1 MPRWPPCSLPAYLYR
16 FGLRHR
22 GLRSRL
28 VLLVLVTLLPLGL
41 FAVVL
46 ILLFAHEARLT
57 TERGMRATARALAL
71 AIDREVG
78 EVSMALEVLA
88 VSRPL
93 AAGDLAGFYQQCLEV
108 LRVLPPDTWL
118 TLSDGAGQTLITT
131 REPYGTPLAG
141 HVAPDVVGHV
151 AATGRPHYSDLVV
164 DAVTQQF
171 VVLFNVPVVRA
182 GQVAA
187 VLTLTRPAVTLGQLF
202 DEQRL
207 PPGWIAAL
215 NDRQHRILARSFEP
229 GRFVGTSVTPRMA
242 ERSAATDE
250 GWFAN
255 LSAEGT
261 PIYTAFSRI
270 RSTGWTMVLRAPAAV
285 VDAPGR
291 RFLWLLVSGGIV
303 LSAVAIGVALRLGWH
318 LAAPI
323 KALVPATQALAQGQP
338 VALTPTAG
346 AVQEVQ
352 EVAAALHEAAALLQ
366 QREVALHEQSV
377 RWHITLASIGDA
389 VIATDSQGRVTFLN
403 PVATAL
409 TGWAEAEALGQE
421 ITAVFPIVNEHT
433 RQVVEN
439 PITRVLREGTVVGL
453 ANHTILLARDGV
465 EHPID
470 DSGAPIRDVQGH
482 LVGVVLVFRDITVR
496 RQAEAELE
504 RRRQEALLLAALA
517 QDLSTSLD
525 LDTVLQRIIAGAQA
539 LCGSERALIALREPG
554 TDVLVGRYE
563 IGTPSMAYAG
573 RRIEPG
579 QGLGGQVLRTGQPW
593 RTADYATDPRFSKE
607 YLAGARA
614 AGHLAVLAVPIVM
627 EGRVEGVLYAS
638 NPAAQPLTDRDEEIL
653 VRLAAHAALALQNAQ
668 LYRQAQMELA
678 ERRAAE
684 AALAQAAAE
693 LEQRVEERTT
703 ALHQAMATRQRLEQ
717 EAQRVQHFVLLG
729 RLAAGVSHEI
739 RNPLGAVFLH
749 VDLLAEELRDH
760 APESAALVADM
771 LAEIRTQLARLD
783 DLVQDYLSLVRVA
796 QIERT
801 PEDLGA
807 ILRTWATEW
816 QALGSAQGITCQ
828 LDGLDDL
835 GVVAVHANTLRRALL
850 NLVQNALEAMPRGGT
865 LTLRGRRAG
874 ATVQLDVCD
883 TGSGIPPEQRTRI
896 FEPLYTTKAGGTGLG
911 LYIVQ
916 EVVAAHGGQVGVQ
929 SVEGQGSTF
938 TLTLPL
944 MESRKAP

>member
-1 MPRWPPCSLPAYLYR
+1 
-16 FGLRHR
+16 
-22 GLRSRL
+22 
-28 VLLVLVTLLPLGL
+28 V
-41 FAVVL
+41 
-46 ILLFAHEARLT
+46 
-57 TERGMRATARALAL
+57 
-71 AIDREVG
+71 
-78 EVSMALEVLA
+78 
-88 VSRPL
+88 
-93 AAGDLAGFYQQCLEV
+93 
-108 LRVLPPDTWL
+108 
-118 TLSDGAGQTLITT
+118 
-131 REPYGTPLAG
+131 
-141 HVAPDVVGHV
+141 
-151 AATGRPHYSDLVV
+151 ATGRPHYSDLVIDV
-164 DAVTQQF
+164 VTQQF
-171 VVLFNVPVVRA
+171 VILFSVPVVRD

-187 VLTLTRPAVTLGQLF
+187 VLTLLRPAITLGLLF

-215 NDRQHRILARSFEP
+215 TDRQHRILARSFEP
-229 GRFVGTSVTPRMA
+229 GRFVGAPASPLMA
-242 ERSAATDE
+242 ARSAATAE

-255 LSAEGT
+255 RSPEGT
-261 PIYTAFSRI
+261 PIYTAFSRV

-291 RFLWLLVSGGIV
+291 RFLWLLVGGGLV
-303 LSAVAIGVALRLGWH
+303 LSAAAIVVALRLGWR

-338 VALTPTAG
+338 VALTPTTG
-346 AVQEVQ
+346 AIQEVQ
-352 EVAAALHEAAALLQ
+352 EVVRALHEAASLLE
-366 QREVALHEQSV
+366 QREAALHEQSA

-389 VIATDSQGRVTFLN
+389 VIATDIQGRVSFLN
-403 PVATAL
+403 PIAAAL
-409 TGWAEAEALGQE
+409 TGWEEAEAIGQD
-421 ITAVFPIVNEHT
+421 ITAVFSIINEYT
-433 RQVVEN
+433 RQTVEN
-439 PITRVLREGTVVGL
+439 PITKVLREGTVVGL
-453 ANHTILLARDGV
+453 ANHTLLLARDGV

-470 DSGAPIRDVQGH
+470 DSGAPIRDVQGR
-482 LVGVVLVFRDITVR
+482 LIGVVLVFRDITAR
-496 RQAEAELE
+496 RQAEETRSHLAAIVTSSEDAILSKTLDGIITSWNRSAERLYGYTAREMVGKSLTRLIPPDLADDLPQILARLRRGERIDHYETQRVTRDGARLDIALTISPIRDGAGQLTGAATIARDITARKQADAELE
-504 RRRQEALLLAALA
+504 RRRQETALLAALA
-517 QDLSTSLD
+517 QDLSASLD

-554 TDVLVGRYE
+554 TDVLVGRYA
-563 IGTPSMAYAG
+563 IGAPSLAYAG
-573 RRIEPG
+573 LRIEPG

-593 RTADYATDPRFSKE
+593 RTVDYVTDPRFSKE
-607 YLAGARA
+607 YLAGARE

-638 NPAAQPLTDRDEEIL
+638 NPSTRPFTDRDEEIL

-668 LYRQAQMELA
+668 LYRQAQTEIA

-684 AALAQAAAE
+684 AALARAAAE

-703 ALHQAMATRQRLEQ
+703 ALHQAIAARQRLER
-717 EAQRVQHFVLLG
+717 EAQRVQHFALLG

-760 APESAALVADM
+760 APESAELVADT

-801 PEDLGA
+801 PTDLGA
-807 ILRTWATEW
+807 VLRTWTTEW
-816 QALGSAQGITCQ
+816 QALGSAQGIACQ
-828 LDGLDDL
+828 FDGLDDL
-835 GVVAVHANTLRRALL
+835 GIVAVHANTLRRALL
-850 NLVQNALEAMPRGGT
+850 NLVQNALEAMPQGGT
-865 LTLRGRRAG
+865 LTLRGRRLG
-874 ATVQLDVCD
+874 ATIQLDVCD
-883 TGSGIPPEQRTRI
+883 TGSGISPVQRTRI

-916 EVVAAHGGQVGVQ
+916 EVVAAHGGQVVVQ

-944 MESRKAP
+944 LESQEAPQGAD